1 MHPSAD
7 RDSRPDPNE
16 IAENIASIAHVPA
29 TTLAGDHPART
40 LLTAAASLGLDC
52 YCYAS
57 GGERIGTWCAW
68 VLNSRIPLD
77 NEPDRRMATAYAL
90 LAITRAVNDAF
101 EADPNPTTNPS
112 TTIAAAAREEET
124 R

>member
-1 MHPSAD
+1 MPRLDD
-7 RDSRPDPNE
+7 RSDQDRNHE
-16 IAENIASIAHVPA
+16 IADNLSSIEHVPV
-29 TTLAGDHPART
+29 THLSSDSPARI

-52 YCYAS
+52 YAYAS
-57 GGERIGTWCAW
+57 GGTITGTWCAW

-77 NEPDRRMATAYAL
+77 TEPDRRMATAYAL

-101 EADPNPTTNPS
+101 EADPTPTT
-112 TTIAAAAREEET
+112 TTAAADKEEP